1 MPNINKGRKESEVRK
16 WRKRMQI
23 TWNVKRKEILS
34 VATVHTNHVQGR
46 GSVASVFPIIWKW
59 GSCLGVVFPKTQ
71 RPRGIGHLSIL
82 PAWFKQAKFRGVKG
96 WWVLDRNEPKGI
108 QELFQQLMARNQA
121 PGESAK
127 RLSALLVDCTLKY
140 RDEMYLEK
148 GIVVTVEDV
157 QRSLSWLLPALFTGN
172 IPQLANEIQDGLL
185 RRWVSEL
192 TGADQGAQVSHE

>member
-1 MPNINKGRKESEVRK
+1 M
-16 WRKRMQI
+16 
-23 TWNVKRKEILS
+23 
-34 VATVHTNHVQGR
+34 
-46 GSVASVFPIIWKW
+46 
-59 GSCLGVVFPKTQ
+59 
-71 RPRGIGHLSIL
+71 
-82 PAWFKQAKFRGVKG
+82 
-96 WWVLDRNEPKGI
+96 DRNEPKGI

-157 QRSLSWLLPALFTGN
+157 QRSLSWLLPALSTGN